1 MKLNRITKNCDLA
14 LRKQEILSLIDRCD
28 MILFSIGRVEVGEG
42 VLKDLILAFYDSPFI
57 DKDNYFETVSDL
69 LDFFYFYQTEFSNL
83 TDEEIINYM
92 RDGFDNLC
100 VVLWKWL

>member
-28 MILFSIGRVEVGEG
+28 MILSSIGRVKVGEE

-57 DKDNYFETVSDL
+57 DKDNYF
-69 LDFFYFYQTEFSNL
+69 
-83 TDEEIINYM
+83 
-92 RDGFDNLC
+92 
-100 VVLWKWL
+100 

>member
-42 VLKDLILAFYDSPFI
+42 VLKDLILAFYDSSFI
-57 DKDNYFETVSDL
+57 DKDNYF
-69 LDFFYFYQTEFSNL
+69 
-83 TDEEIINYM
+83 
-92 RDGFDNLC
+92 
-100 VVLWKWL
+100 